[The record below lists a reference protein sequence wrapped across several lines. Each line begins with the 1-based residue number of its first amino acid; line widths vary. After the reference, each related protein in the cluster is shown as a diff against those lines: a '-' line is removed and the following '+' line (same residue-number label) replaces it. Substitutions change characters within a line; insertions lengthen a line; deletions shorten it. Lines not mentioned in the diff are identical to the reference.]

1 LCSISLF
8 ASFIAIRPTLQS
20 GQGVHP
26 SDVQGLSQ
34 HPTDMHNQY
43 PTNEEDIGFPKVS
56 IAKQLPEFSLELN
69 TAKFGMLPQLHLSW
83 NLDKECSIVLY
94 NHCDTILLTCTR

>member
-1 LCSISLF
+1 LCSVSLIEII
-8 ASFIAIRPTLQS
+8 IAIRPALQS

-34 HPTDMHNQY
+34 HPTDMHKQY
-43 PTNEEDIGFPKVS
+43 PTNEDDVGFPKVS

-69 TAKFGMLPQLHLSW
+69 T
-83 NLDKECSIVLY
+83 
-94 NHCDTILLTCTR
+94 

>member
-1 LCSISLF
+1 LYSISLIEIL
-8 ASFIAIRPTLQS
+8 IAIRPAPQS

-34 HPTDMHNQY
+34 YYADMHKQY

-56 IAKQLPEFSLELN
+56 IAKQLSEFSL
-69 TAKFGMLPQLHLSW
+69 
-83 NLDKECSIVLY
+83 
-94 NHCDTILLTCTR
+94 